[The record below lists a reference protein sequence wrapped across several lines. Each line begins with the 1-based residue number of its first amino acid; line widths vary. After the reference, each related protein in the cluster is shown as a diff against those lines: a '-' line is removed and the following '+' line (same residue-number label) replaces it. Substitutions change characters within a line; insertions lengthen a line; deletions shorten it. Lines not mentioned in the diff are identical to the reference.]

1 MHISAAAS
9 QSLHEHL
16 LAYVKQ
22 NLPPAKN
29 RAPFILLIILAAIPC
44 SACATPP
51 RAAPSAAQLSPRVTK
66 SQAPVININ
75 TASVRE
81 LEELPGIGIGLAER
95 IVSYR
100 EQYGP
105 FRRAEHLMLV
115 RGISDRRFRELR
127 PRIIAE

>member
-1 MHISAAAS
+1 
-9 QSLHEHL
+9 
-16 LAYVKQ
+16 VKQ
-22 NLPPAKN
+22 NLPPARD
-29 RAPFILLIILAAIPC
+29 RAPFVLLIILAAIAC

-51 RAAPSAAQLSPRVTK
+51 RATTSEAQLSPRVTK
-66 SQAPVININ
+66 SEAPVININ

-81 LEELPGIGIGLAER
+81 LEKLPGIGVGLAER
-95 IVSYR
+95 IVTHR

-127 PRIIAE
+127 PMIIAE